1 MRGESS
7 VFWQSSAG
15 LFTGTPIE
23 SIMGPLLKVRWGL
36 PANGVK
42 CRERND
48 RVYHNQRLPMNP
60 QEKVQLQQFLENLGA
75 ASGVDKLPEADQ
87 LIRQAFSRQPDAA
100 YLLVQRAMLLEQGL
114 AQAKARIAEL
124 EEAQAPSRSFFG
136 SGYQPN
142 SGVRTPPGSPAPNA
156 PAAAGAPVYGGPAYG
171 APSVGSGAGS
181 FLGQAAATAAGVAGG
196 AFLFEGLE
204 HLFGPQQSGF
214 GSERFIPS
222 NENVTVNN
230 FYEGREDGRSDPI
243 NDDDSVTHDDS
254 VAADDANFDDDPSS
268 DASSDWT

>member
-1 MRGESS
+1 
-7 VFWQSSAG
+7 
-15 LFTGTPIE
+15 
-23 SIMGPLLKVRWGL
+23 
-36 PANGVK
+36 
-42 CRERND
+42 
-48 RVYHNQRLPMNP
+48 MNP
-60 QEKVQLQQFLENLGA
+60 QEKVQLQQFLENLVA

-100 YLLVQRAMLLEQGL
+100 YLLVQRCMLLEQGL

-142 SGVRTPPGSPAPNA
+142 SGVRTPPGSPAPYA
-156 PAAAGAPVYGGPAYG
+156 PAVGAAPVYGGPAYG
-171 APSVGSGAGS
+171 GPAVGSGAGS

-204 HLFGPQQSGF
+204 HLFGFEHQQSGF
-214 GSERFIPS
+214 GNESFIPS
-222 NENVTVNN
+222 NETVTVNN
-230 FYEGREDGRSDPI
+230 FYEGRDDGRSDPV
-243 NDDDSVTHDDS
+243 NDDDSVTDGDFP
-254 VAADDANFDDDPSS
+254 AADDANFDDDSSS